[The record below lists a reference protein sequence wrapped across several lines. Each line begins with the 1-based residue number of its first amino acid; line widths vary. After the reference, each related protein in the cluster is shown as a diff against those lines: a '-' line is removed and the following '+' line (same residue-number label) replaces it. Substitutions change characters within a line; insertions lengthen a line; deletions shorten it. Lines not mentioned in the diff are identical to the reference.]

1 MLSEE
6 ALLSPP
12 ATDEASPTGM
22 IQEEAAP
29 APKAESSPPS
39 QAESNP
45 PSQAQSNPPS
55 QDESG
60 GTGTEAKPAKT
71 IVRST
76 QRAEYADY
84 LSATG
89 DALAAIFAA
98 NEPLRTYLAE
108 QGLTAEFLAARQSI
122 FDVALA
128 SIETRQAAMAAFA
141 AAVEDQERAE
151 SLART
156 SYVAFRKIAHRTLT
170 SYTARLALRLQQR
183 VPGGL
188 KEFVDS
194 ARQVLA
200 TAKTEPYITH
210 LALVAMGPIR
220 STARWPSWRRLNSC
234 TTGAWPRRPR
244 PRKPPPRATRL
255 SATCVTPCI
264 RSRWPWRQCCA
275 AIRGWCGRLG
285 CNPQLARQ
293 GPERAGAGW
302 RLLVVLFLGRK
313 CGRSSFYAFGRWGRP
328 GGTRW
333 FRVQ

>member
-200 TAKTEPYITH
+200 TAKTEPFATQ
-210 LALVAMGPIR
+210 LALVAMGPDQIDG
-220 STARWPSWRRLNSC
+220 ALAELDAVELLHNRRL
-234 TTGAWPRRPR
+234 AA
-244 PRKPPPRATRL
+244 ATAAKE
-255 SATCVTPCI
+255 ATAA
-264 RSRWPWRQCCA
+264 RDE
-275 AIRGWCGRLG
+275 AIRNLRDAMHPIKVAVETVLRR
-285 CNPQLARQ
+285 NP
-293 GPERAGAGW
+293 G
-302 RLLVVLFLGRK
+302 LV
-313 CGRSSFYAFGRWGRP
+313 RP
-328 GGTRW
+328 VGL
-333 FRVQ
+333 